1 VKKENP
7 MKKSFPGA
15 LRRRSAIAASLLALA
30 SPLSFAAWPSDNR
43 PVKILVPWPAGGAT
57 DQIGRMLAQ
66 PLSQVLGVPVVV
78 ENKGGAGGVI
88 GTQAFVK
95 EKADGHTILLAT
107 SSTNAAAPHL
117 YARLGYDPV
126 ADFTP
131 VVALCEIPNVMV
143 VPAKSPWNS
152 LAEIVKAARQSPG
165 KYTYGSAGI
174 GGSQHLAGAQFKTA
188 AGVDVRHVPYKGSGP
203 AAQDLIAGH
212 IDMMIDTGSLG
223 SIRGGLL
230 KPLAVASDKRL
241 PALPNVPTFKEAGT
255 PMIASAW
262 YGLMLP
268 ANAPAD
274 VVARLNAEVNKIL
287 KTPEIHDKLVGMG
300 AIVMGGSAEEFTKFN
315 ASEIKRYEGIVRDSG
330 APKE

>member
-1 VKKENP
+1 
-7 MKKSFPGA
+7 MKNNST
-15 LRRRSAIAASLLALA
+15 RRNLLLACALGLA
-30 SPLSFAAWPSDNR
+30 SSLSFAAWPDGKT
-43 PVKILVPWPAGGAT
+43 VKILVPWPAGGAI
-57 DQIGRMLAQ
+57 DQIGRMLAE
-66 PLSQVLGVPVVV
+66 PLSKALSVPVIVD
-78 ENKGGAGGVI
+78 NKGGAGGVI
-88 GTQAFVK
+88 GTQLFVR
-95 EKADGHTILLAT
+95 EKDPHTILLAT

-117 YARLGYDPV
+117 YAKLGYDAI

-131 VVALCEIPNVMV
+131 VVSLAEIPNVMV
-143 VPAKSPWNS
+143 VPAKSQFKT
-152 LAEIVKAARQSPG
+152 LADIVKAAKAAPG

-203 AAQDLIAGH
+203 ASQDLIAGH

-230 KPLAVASDKRL
+230 RPLAVASSKRL
-241 PALPNVPTFKEAGT
+241 PALPNVPTFAEAGT
-255 PMIASAW
+255 PMLASAW

-274 VVARLNAEVNKIL
+274 VVTRLNAEVNKIL
-287 KTPEIHDKLVGMG
+287 KSPAIHEKLIGMSAIPMGGTPEEFAKF
-300 AIVMGGSAEEFTKFN
+300 SAAEV
-315 ASEIKRYEGIVRDSG
+315 KRYEGIVRDSG

>member
-1 VKKENP
+1 
-7 MKKSFPGA
+7 MQFPKTS
-15 LRRRSAIAASLLALA
+15 RRAAVAALLALA
-30 SPLSFAAWPSDNR
+30 APWASAAWPTDNR
-43 PVKILVPWPAGGAT
+43 PVRILVPWPAGGAT
-57 DQIGRMLAQ
+57 DQIGRMLSQ
-66 PLSQVLGVPVVV
+66 PLAQALGVPVVV
-78 ENKGGAGGVI
+78 ENRGGAGGVI
-88 GTQAFVK
+88 GTQLFVK
-95 EKADGHTILLAT
+95 EKADGHVILLAT

-117 YARLGYDPV
+117 YAKLGYHAVD
-126 ADFTP
+126 DFTP
-131 VVALCEIPNVMV
+131 VVSLAEIPNVMV

-152 LAEIVKAARQSPG
+152 LKDIVDAAKKEPG

-230 KPLAVASDKRL
+230 KPLAVASEKRL

-255 PMIASAW
+255 PMLASAW

-268 ANAPAD
+268 KNAPAE
-274 VVARLNAEVNKIL
+274 VVTRLNTEVNKIL
-287 KTPEIHDKLVGMG
+287 KNPDIQAKLTGMG
-300 AIVMGGSAEEFTKFN
+300 AIVLGGTAQEFGQFA
-315 ASEIKRYEGIVRDSG
+315 ASEVKRYEAIVRDSG

>member
-1 VKKENP
+1 
-7 MKKSFPGA
+7 MKPRLS
-15 LRRRSAIAASLLALA
+15 LLSRRNAVLGCLLAL
-30 SPLSFAAWPSDNR
+30 SSSLTFAAWPSDNQ

-66 PLSQVLGVPVVV
+66 PLSQALGVPVVV

-88 GTQAFVK
+88 GTQQFVK
-95 EKADGHTILLAT
+95 EKADGHAILLAT

-117 YARLGYDPV
+117 YAKLGYHPLD
-126 ADFTP
+126 DFTP
-131 VVALCEIPNVMV
+131 VVSLAEIPNVMV
-143 VPAKSPWNS
+143 VPAKSPWNA
-152 LAEIVKAARQSPG
+152 LKDIVAAAKKDPG

-262 YGLMLP
+262 YGLLLP
-268 ANAPAD
+268 AHAPAE
-274 VVARLNAEVNKIL
+274 VVARLNTEVNKIL
-287 KTPEIHDKLVGMG
+287 RDPEIQAKLTGMG
-300 AIVMGGSAEEFTKFN
+300 AIIMGGTAQEFARFS
-315 ASEIKRYEGIVRDSG
+315 ASELKRYEGIVRDSG

>member
-1 VKKENP
+1 MTTSHPKLSRRNVVV
-7 MKKSFPGA
+7 GA
-15 LRRRSAIAASLLALA
+15 LLALSTTLA
-30 SPLSFAAWPSDNR
+30 MAAWPSDDR
-43 PVKILVPWPAGGAT
+43 PIRILVPWPAGGAT
-57 DQIGRMLAQ
+57 DQVGRMLAQ
-66 PLSQVLGVPVVV
+66 PLSQALGVPVVV

-88 GTQAFVK
+88 GTQLFVK
-95 EKADGHTILLAT
+95 EKPDGHTILLAT

-117 YARLGYDPV
+117 YARLGYD
-126 ADFTP
+126 AIHDFTP
-131 VVALCEIPNVMV
+131 VVSLCDIPNVMV

-152 LAEIVKAARQSPG
+152 LKELVAAAKKEPG

-268 ANAPAD
+268 ANAPAE
-274 VVARLNAEVNKIL
+274 VVTRLNTEVNKIL
-287 KTPEIHDKLVGMG
+287 KNPEIQAKLASMG
-300 AIVMGGSAEEFTKFN
+300 AFVLGGTPQEFGSFAAAEV
-315 ASEIKRYEGIVRDSG
+315 KRYEAIVRDSG

>member
-1 VKKENP
+1 
-7 MKKSFPGA
+7 MHFPKFS
-15 LRRRSAIAASLLALA
+15 RRDAIASALLALSA
-30 SPLSFAAWPSDNR
+30 PLAMAAWPADGR
-43 PVKILVPWPAGGAT
+43 PVRILVPWPAGGAT

-66 PLSQVLGVPVVV
+66 PLSQALGVPVVV

-88 GTQAFVK
+88 GTQQFVK
-95 EKADGHTILLAT
+95 EKADGHVILLAT

-117 YARLGYDPV
+117 YSKLGYHPIQ
-126 ADFTP
+126 DFTP
-131 VVALCEIPNVMV
+131 VVSLAEIPNVMV

-152 LAEIVKAARQSPG
+152 LAEIVAAAKKDPG

-188 AGVDVRHVPYKGSGP
+188 SGVDVRHVPYKGSGP

-230 KPLAVASDKRL
+230 KPLAVAGDRRL

-255 PMIASAW
+255 PMLASAW

-268 ANAPAD
+268 ANAPAE
-274 VVARLNAEVNKIL
+274 VVTRLNTEVNKIL
-287 KTPEIHDKLVGMG
+287 RTPEINAKLTGMG
-300 AIVMGGSAEEFTKFN
+300 AIVLGGTSQEFGRFA
-315 ASEIKRYEGIVRDSG
+315 ASEVKRYEAIVRDSG
-330 APKE
+330 APQE